1 MDQINRGHEYEHPL
15 GAFRGYNPACV
26 KKVHEKRRKEAAKA
40 KQLRLDQQKLEEER
54 ARQRALRKIETDR
67 VEQLAR
73 LEAFLNSGQTPTVRQ
88 IIRYVALKHGL
99 PEEVITGPSRT
110 PDVNVARHE
119 AMCEAHLRRPDISL
133 PKLAREFKRD
143 HTTIHHTLV
152 KHGVY
157 QGRAHKQAA

>member
-1 MDQINRGHEYEHPL
+1 MDNVNRGHEYEHPL
-15 GAFRGYNPACV
+15 GAYRGYNPAFV
-26 KKVHEKRRKEAAKA
+26 KKVKEKRRIEAAKA
-40 KQLRLDQQKLEEER
+40 MQLRLEQQKLEEER

-73 LEAFLNSGQTPTVRQ
+73 LEAFLGSGETPTVRQ
-88 IIRYVALKHGL
+88 IIRYVALKHNL
-99 PEEVITGPSRT
+99 PEGVITGPCRNA
-110 PDVNVARHE
+110 DVNVVRQKAI
-119 AMCEAHLRRPDISL
+119 CEAHLRRPDISL

-157 QGRAHKQAA
+157 QGRPKQAA